1 MKNKS
6 AEIEK
11 LKEQVKHCLE
21 EFSQARN
28 CDKFLTWAVWK
39 NFYGCGE
46 SIDYIQYLALP
57 APGTIARI
65 RRYFQNNET
74 NPQYLPTIEAVAKQ
88 RKINIEIWKNSM
100 QMQTA
105 FTFKE

>member
-21 EFSQARN
+21 EFPQARN

-57 APGTIARI
+57 APDTIARI

-74 NPQYLPTIEAVAKQ
+74 NPQYLPTSKAVAKQ
-88 RKINIEIWKNSM
+88 RKINIDIWIQAMLN
-100 QMQTA
+100 Q
-105 FTFKE
+105 KEFVFQE